1 MLKKFS
7 IKLFSFLNKSCP
19 KKKKK
24 KKEKIKSNQP
34 QKCQNYRD
42 FFRIGKKLV
51 DLTSLFDFVHLYPF
65 FAKETFLR

>member
-24 KKEKIKSNQP
+24 KKRKSNQINP
-34 QKCQNYRD
+34 KNAKI
-42 FFRIGKKLV
+42 IGIFSAL
-51 DLTSLFDFVHLYPF
+51 
-65 FAKETFLR
+65 AKNL